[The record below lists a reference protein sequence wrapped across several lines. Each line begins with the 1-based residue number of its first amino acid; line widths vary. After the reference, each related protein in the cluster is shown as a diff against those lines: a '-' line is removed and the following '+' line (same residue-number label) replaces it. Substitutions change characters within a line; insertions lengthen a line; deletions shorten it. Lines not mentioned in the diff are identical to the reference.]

1 MRTTLRSL
9 AGTVLAGAA
18 LATTSL
24 AALAVPAHAGAQ
36 HAVFPE
42 EYDDTWTMDADENM
56 CGPWPAT
63 LHEVRTG
70 SYRIVAAPGGQ
81 VDGEFHV
88 NGVINGLIE
97 LDPDAD
103 GPLPTYTGTYREKV
117 NGVIYSED
125 GEDAERVAQFRL
137 RTVARADDGS
147 TLKLVLSG
155 KVTVNAKG
163 RVASQ
168 REVASCVIA

>member
-9 AGTVLAGAA
+9 IGTA
-18 LATTSL
+18 LAT
-24 AALAVPAHAGAQ
+24 AALTALTVPANAGAQ
-36 HAVFPE
+36 HSVLPE

-63 LHEVRTG
+63 LHEVRSG
-70 SYRIVAAPGGQ
+70 SYRIVEAPGGQ

-103 GPLPTYTGTYREKV
+103 GPLPTYVGTYREKV
-117 NGVIYSED
+117 NGVVYGED
-125 GEDAERVAQFRL
+125 GERVVQFRL

-147 TLKLVLSG
+147 TLKLALGG
-155 KVTVNAKG
+155 KVTVNGQG

-168 REVASCVIA
+168 REVASCVIS

>member
-9 AGTVLAGAA
+9 AGTALAGAA
-18 LATTSL
+18 LTV
-24 AALAVPAHAGAQ
+24 LAVPAHAGAQ
-36 HAVFPE
+36 HAVLPE
-42 EYDDTWTMDADENM
+42 EYDDTWTMDAEENM

-63 LHEVRTG
+63 LHEARTG
-70 SYRIVAAPGGQ
+70 SYRIVEAPGGQ
-81 VDGEFHV
+81 VDGEFHINGVV
-88 NGVINGLIE
+88 NGVIE
-97 LDPDAD
+97 LDPDAQ

-117 NGVIYSED
+117 NGVVYGED
-125 GEDAERVAQFRL
+125 GERVVQFRL

-163 RVASQ
+163 GVATA
-168 REVASCVIA
+168 REVASCVIG